1 MWFWKT
7 RHFQV
12 IILQVWSWQSQ
23 VLFSWRS
30 TVIFVLNLFPFLLYS
45 TTTTKTHNTG
55 KYSGDDQGSTSISG
69 SVMIVLASFSYAVY
83 VWCSNS
89 YHSLTIEKKHRYE
102 VFLSYSLRR
111 ENIEETLGV
120 SNLANGSM
128 GLLNLVVMW
137 VPVLFLSYVRNID
150 FLRIE
155 HTKTHSNTKPGTLR
169 GLLVLRKFRDAESRT
184 SLLSVSQWFS
194 RISLQRFVRRVSVS
208 HISIHH
214 EYCLCHNNTTCCFDW
229 LFIMEW
235 FGRMVLRIRF
245 RSDHDRFHR
254 SSSCQ

>member
-1 MWFWKT
+1 M
-7 RHFQV
+7 
-12 IILQVWSWQSQ
+12 
-23 VLFSWRS
+23 
-30 TVIFVLNLFPFLLYS
+30 
-45 TTTTKTHNTG
+45 
-55 KYSGDDQGSTSISG
+55 
-69 SVMIVLASFSYAVY
+69 
-83 VWCSNS
+83 
-89 YHSLTIEKKHRYE
+89 
-102 VFLSYSLRR
+102 LSYSLRR

-169 GLLVLRKFRDAESRT
+169 GPLVLRKSRDAKSRT

-208 HISIHH
+208 HISIHY
-214 EYCLCHNNTTCCFDW
+214 EYCVCHNNTTGCFDR
-229 LFIMEW
+229 LFIME
-235 FGRMVLRIRF
+235 
-245 RSDHDRFHR
+245 
-254 SSSCQ
+254 